1 MKELIT
7 VFDFI
12 SNNQLVSTLVA
23 AALLGLLAWG
33 AKRFRDRRDSKRIY
47 EFLRQSR
54 LNTDFRFRSTEAIS
68 SATKI
73 PEARIERLCSRHN
86 KIKRNEKEKQSWQLI
101 E

>member
-1 MKELIT
+1 MKGLMTI
-7 VFDFI
+7 FDLI
-12 SNNQLVSTLVA
+12 SNNQLLSTLVA
-23 AALLGLLAWG
+23 AALLGLVACVT
-33 AKRFRDRRDSKRIY
+33 KRLRDRRDSRKIY
-47 EFLRQSR
+47 EFLRQSK

-73 PEARIERLCSRHN
+73 PEERIERLCSRHN